1 MFNNKTKE
9 MQKAIDMAWNHP
21 TKEQKLFQEKYFP
34 NGKPSVE
41 EFIKTV
47 SAIARQRKCS

>member
-1 MFNNKTKE
+1 MFNTKKKE
-9 MQKAIDMAWNHP
+9 MQKAIDAAWKNP

-41 EFIKTV
+41 EFISTV
-47 SAIARQRKCS
+47 SSIVRG